1 MKNKEFLMSKQENGS
16 VVIQGP
22 WPKTKRKV
30 KLPDEDAIEL
40 QEKLAWA
47 EDLTQTLILQMMH
60 TLGENGIDITEKSF
74 IRDAALLIEM
84 TKGSIYR
91 SLDLKHP
98 TQGLFENLVELT
110 VDIDN
115 SVATEVNEE
124 VLEEYYKL
132 FGDDDEPEIS

>member
-1 MKNKEFLMSKQENGS
+1 MSEQENGN
-16 VVIQGP
+16 VEQNVIQGP
-22 WPKTKRKV
+22 WPKTKRRVKV
-30 KLPDEDAIEL
+30 PDETAIEL

-47 EDLTQTLILQMMH
+47 EDLTQTVIVQMMH
-60 TLGENGIDITEKSF
+60 TLGENGIDISEKAF
-74 IRDAALLIEM
+74 VRDAALLIEM

-115 SVATEVNEE
+115 SVATEMNEE

-132 FGDDDEPEIS
+132 FGDDDDDSKN

>member
-1 MKNKEFLMSKQENGS
+1 MSEQENGS
-16 VVIQGP
+16 VEQNVIQGP
-22 WPKTKRKV
+22 WPKTRRKV
-30 KLPDEDAIEL
+30 KLPDENAIEL

-47 EDLTQTLILQMMH
+47 EDLTQTVVVQLMH
-60 TLGENGIDITEKSF
+60 TLGENGVDISENAF
-74 IRDAALLIEM
+74 VRDVALIIEM

-98 TQGLFENLVELT
+98 TQGLFESLVDLT

-115 SVATEVNEE
+115 SVATEVNQE

-132 FGDDDEPEIS
+132 FGDDDDDKIS

>member
-1 MKNKEFLMSKQENGS
+1 MSEQENGN
-16 VVIQGP
+16 VEQNVIQGP
-22 WPKTKRKV
+22 WPKTRRKV

-47 EDLTQTLILQMMH
+47 EDLTQTVIVQMMH
-60 TLGENGIDITEKSF
+60 TMGENGIDISEKAVV
-74 IRDAALLIEM
+74 RDAALLIEM

-98 TQGLFENLVELT
+98 TQGLFESLVELT